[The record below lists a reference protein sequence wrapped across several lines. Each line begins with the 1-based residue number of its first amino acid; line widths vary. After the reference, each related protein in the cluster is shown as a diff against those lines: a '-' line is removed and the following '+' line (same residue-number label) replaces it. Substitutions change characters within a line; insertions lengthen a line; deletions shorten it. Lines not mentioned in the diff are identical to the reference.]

1 MVHGSRRTHRR
12 RRAEQSHGRDDGRE
26 NVLHC
31 RGRHACGKDFL
42 AAKHLAAHPELS
54 WQKSE
59 LRDMKAFPWTTVA
72 AQ

>member
-1 MVHGSRRTHRR
+1 VQNKVTDAAMAAKMSFTAAAG
-12 RRAEQSHGRDDGRE
+12 
-26 NVLHC
+26 
-31 RGRHACGKDFL
+31 HACGKDFL

-72 AQ
+72 AN